1 MWGLINCG
9 PPLEN
14 TGIAL
19 QLTFFLLP
27 PVSPLC
33 HSFLSDSLAM
43 GPPLQTSVLLWAEA
57 GSCLL
62 QPGSQQFQ
70 QEEEDSRPGTFT
82 CFLHGHDRPDSEGFE
97 GG

>member
-1 MWGLINCG
+1 MWGLINCV

-19 QLTFFLLP
+19 QLTFVLLP

-33 HSFLSDSLAM
+33 HSFLSGSLARR
-43 GPPLQTSVLLWAEA
+43 PLQMSVLLWAEA
-57 GSCLL
+57 GSRFL
-62 QPGSQQFQ
+62 QLGSQQFQ
-70 QEEEDSRPGTFT
+70 QEEEDSWPGTFT

-97 GG
+97 AG